1 MDAEEYRRKF
11 EAGEITEDEELIWL
25 RNKFAGIY
33 CDNIEKH
40 ADIKDYEDGMYYC
53 RHCYLE
59 LREENRRLKGEYKRG
74 HAIGMKMLDDKIR
87 EKNLLLNAE
96 NRKLREAFNAAKNY
110 IIKTDFDPDFSP
122 KTNRAYLKY
131 IKAKKVLD
139 NVNTKSI

>member
-59 LREENRRLKGEYKRG
+59 LREENK
-74 HAIGMKMLDDKIR
+74 
-87 EKNLLLNAE
+87 
-96 NRKLREAFNAAKNY
+96 KLREVIEEIKKNLNSCCY
-110 IIKTDFDPDFSP
+110 CEEKIKI
-122 KTNRAYLKY
+122 AE
-131 IKAKKVLD
+131 KALVSQMRYTLHRRR
-139 NVNTKSI
+139 NE

>member
-1 MDAEEYRRKF
+1 MDAKEYQKF
-11 EAGEITEDEELIWL
+11 EAGDIPEDEEL
-25 RNKFAGIY
+25 R
-33 CDNIEKH
+33 C
-40 ADIKDYEDGMYYC
+40 
-53 RHCYLE
+53 

-139 NVNTKSI
+139 NVNTESI

>member
-53 RHCYLE
+53 RHCY
-59 LREENRRLKGEYKRG
+59 RE
-74 HAIGMKMLDDKIR
+74 MKAVLT
-87 EKNLLLNAE
+87 AA
-96 NRKLREAFNAAKNY
+96 EAFIEASSN
-110 IIKTDFDPDFSP
+110 DPDIAEIYD
-122 KTNRAYLKY
+122 RY
-131 IKAKKVLD
+131 IKAKEALG
-139 NVNTKSI
+139 NG